1 MKGQNGNGIAQNP
14 ELMGETAHEINS
26 DEWDETKLAALLGFD
41 DSQETSPEIVLGAS
55 ELESATF
62 PSAQNTVSQ
71 SELFD
76 DPIEGKTKP
85 SFSGNP
91 FAKSGVVGLGLLII
105 FAAGG
110 LFLNTVMGSK
120 LRQAP
125 SVASNASKL
134 IPNETPTVS
143 VTQGTETGKLKTQV
157 ALGEQAD
164 QIKDLEK
171 SKSPKPNVAK
181 TKTQQ
186 TALQPPPSS
195 SPSRTVPASYPRNSS
210 PSFSPRTASY
220 SAPLA
225 ASTRSQP
232 VSSAPLPTSKS
243 IDPKPQEP
251 PQKSAIE
258 PKPQE
263 PPQKST
269 IDPMQ
274 QWIGLARIGSYGSTE
289 LGEKAPD
296 VQATNPNRIPASHST
311 SLTTASTPTI
321 GRAPFVTIPR
331 AIPVVSGTNGGVASL
346 ESVPFPSVAVPTSGA
361 NLPADETSSL
371 RGESGET
378 SIPVTVPEQISQ
390 ENTVVAS
397 APTQLEETLAQVNP
411 AEEASILSGVKV
423 RSLQVGDRA
432 QGQLIT
438 PVIWAGNET
447 RATATK
453 STQESPAGEK
463 FIVQL
468 QEPLTDKGGF
478 VTLPI
483 GTQIVA
489 QVVEVNESGWL
500 KLNVT
505 QAVVDNQEY
514 MLPPGAISIRGVDG
528 QPLMASKWGDRGS
541 AIASG
546 DISTF
551 LFGSLSRVGQ
561 VLTQPDSQSSTTT
574 SGFGFSSSTTNQSGG
589 RNLLGAILDGG
600 FTPLTQQ
607 ILKRNEQ
614 RIQELTSR
622 PDVWYVPA
630 GTSVQV
636 FVNQSFEF

>member
-14 ELMGETAHEINS
+14 ELMDETAHEMNS

-41 DSQETSPEIVLGAS
+41 DSPEISPEIVLGAS

-76 DPIEGKTKP
+76 DPIAGKTKS
-85 SFSGNP
+85 SFSSNP

-134 IPNETPTVS
+134 IHNETPTVS

-157 ALGEQAD
+157 ALGEQAN

-171 SKSPKPNVAK
+171 SKSPKPNAAK
-181 TKTQQ
+181 TKTQK

-195 SPSRTVPASYPRNSS
+195 SPPRTVPASYPRDSS

-232 VSSAPLPTSKS
+232 VSSAPLPTSKP
-243 IDPKPQEP
+243 IEPKPQEP

-263 PPQKST
+263 PPQKSA

-274 QWIGLARIGSYGSTE
+274 QWIGLARIGSYGSTD
-289 LGEKAPD
+289 LGEKASD

-311 SLTTASTPTI
+311 SLTTALTPTV
-321 GRAPFVTIPR
+321 GRSPFVTIPR

-346 ESVPFPSVAVPTSGA
+346 ESVPFPSASGA
-361 NLPADETSSL
+361 NLPPNETSSL

-390 ENTVVAS
+390 ENTVASS
-397 APTQLEETLAQVNP
+397 APTQVEGTLAQVNP
-411 AEEASILSGVKV
+411 AEEASILSGVRV
-423 RSLQVGDRA
+423 RSLQVGDKA
-432 QGQLIT
+432 QGQLVT
-438 PVIWAGNET
+438 PVIWAGNEA
-447 RATATK
+447 RAAATK

-463 FIVQL
+463 FIIQL
-468 QEPLTDKGGF
+468 QEPLTDKDGF
-478 VTLPI
+478 VTLAI

-500 KLNVT
+500 KLNVS
-505 QAVVDNQEY
+505 QIVVDNQEY

-528 QPLMASKWGDRGS
+528 QPLIASKWGDRDS

>member
-1 MKGQNGNGIAQNP
+1 MKEQNGNGIAQNSQ
-14 ELMGETAHEINS
+14 LMDETAHEINS

-41 DSQETSPEIVLGAS
+41 DSQETLPEIVPGAS
-55 ELESATF
+55 EFELATF
-62 PSAQNTVSQ
+62 SLAQNTVSQ

-76 DPIEGKTKP
+76 DPIAGKTKP

-91 FAKSGVVGLGLLII
+91 FAKSGVVGVGLLII

-110 LFLNTVMGSK
+110 LVLNTVMGSK

-157 ALGEQAD
+157 ALGEQAN

-181 TKTQQ
+181 TAKTKTQQ
-186 TALQPPPSS
+186 TALQPPSSS
-195 SPSRTVPASYPRNSS
+195 SPPRTVPASYARDSS
-210 PSFSPRTASY
+210 PSFPPRTASY

-232 VSSAPLPTSKS
+232 VSSVPLPTSKS

-263 PPQKST
+263 LPQKPT

-274 QWIGLARIGSYGSTE
+274 QWIGLARIGSYGSTD

-311 SLTTASTPTI
+311 SLTSTLTPTI
-321 GRAPFVTIPR
+321 GRSPFVTIPR

-346 ESVPFPSVAVPTSGA
+346 ESVPFPSASGA
-361 NLPADETSSL
+361 NLPPNETSSL
-371 RGESGET
+371 RGESSET

-390 ENTVVAS
+390 ENTVVSS
-397 APTQLEETLAQVNP
+397 APTQLEGTLAQVNP
-411 AEEASILSGVKV
+411 AEEASILSGVRV

-432 QGQLIT
+432 QGQLVT
-438 PVIWAGNET
+438 PVIWAGNEA
-447 RATATK
+447 RAAATK

-463 FIVQL
+463 FIIQL
-468 QEPLTDKGGF
+468 QEPLTDKSGF

-489 QVVEVNESGWL
+489 QVIEVNESGWL
-500 KLNVT
+500 KLNVS

>member
-1 MKGQNGNGIAQNP
+1 MKEQNGNGIAQNP
-14 ELMGETAHEINS
+14 ELMDETTHEINS

-41 DSQETSPEIVLGAS
+41 DSPEISPEIVLGAS

-62 PSAQNTVSQ
+62 PSAQNTISQ

-76 DPIEGKTKP
+76 DPIAGKTKP

-110 LFLNTVMGSK
+110 LVLNTVMGSK

-171 SKSPKPNVAK
+171 SKSPKPNAAK

-195 SPSRTVPASYPRNSS
+195 SPPRTVPASYPRNSS
-210 PSFSPRTASY
+210 SSFPPRTASY

-274 QWIGLARIGSYGSTE
+274 QWIGLARIGSYGSTD
-289 LGEKAPD
+289 LGEKASD

-311 SLTTASTPTI
+311 SLTSTLTPTE
-321 GRAPFVTIPR
+321 GRSPVVTIPR

-346 ESVPFPSVAVPTSGA
+346 ESVPFPSASGA
-361 NLPADETSSL
+361 NLPPNETSSL
-371 RGESGET
+371 RGESSET

-411 AEEASILSGVKV
+411 AEEANILSGVKV
-423 RSLQVGDRA
+423 RSLRVGDSA
-432 QGQLIT
+432 QGQLVT
-438 PVIWAGNET
+438 PVIWAGNEA
-447 RATATK
+447 RAGATK
-453 STQESPAGEK
+453 STQESPTGEK

-500 KLNVT
+500 KLNVS
-505 QAVVDNQEY
+505 QVVVDNQEY

-622 PDVWYVPA
+622 PDVWYVPT
-630 GTSVQV
+630 GTNVQV

>member
-1 MKGQNGNGIAQNP
+1 MKEQNGNGIAQNP
-14 ELMGETAHEINS
+14 ELMDETTHEINS

-41 DSQETSPEIVLGAS
+41 DSPEISPEIVLGAS

-62 PSAQNTVSQ
+62 PSAQNTISQ

-76 DPIEGKTKP
+76 DPIAGKTKP

-91 FAKSGVVGLGLLII
+91 LAKSGVVGLGLLII

-110 LFLNTVMGSK
+110 LVLNTVMGSK

-171 SKSPKPNVAK
+171 AKSPKPNAAKTAK

-195 SPSRTVPASYPRNSS
+195 SPPRTVPVPYPRDSS
-210 PSFSPRTASY
+210 SSFSSRTASY

-232 VSSAPLPTSKS
+232 VSSVPLPTSKS
-243 IDPKPQEP
+243 IGPKPQELS
-251 PQKSAIE
+251 QKSAIE

-263 PPQKST
+263 PPQKSA

-274 QWIGLARIGSYGSTE
+274 QWIGLARIGSYGSTD
-289 LGEKAPD
+289 LGEKASD

-321 GRAPFVTIPR
+321 GRSPFVTIPR

-346 ESVPFPSVAVPTSGA
+346 ESVPFPSASGA
-361 NLPADETSSL
+361 NLPPNETSSP

-390 ENTVVAS
+390 ENTVASS
-397 APTQLEETLAQVNP
+397 APTQVEGTLAQVNP
-411 AEEASILSGVKV
+411 AEEASILSGVRV
-423 RSLQVGDRA
+423 RSLQVGDKA

-438 PVIWAGNET
+438 PVIWVGNET
-447 RATATK
+447 RTAATK

-463 FIVQL
+463 FIIQL
-468 QEPLTDKGGF
+468 QEPLTDKSGF

-489 QVVEVNESGWL
+489 QVIEVNESGWL
-500 KLNVT
+500 KLNVS
-505 QAVVDNQEY
+505 QVVVDNQEY

-528 QPLMASKWGDRGS
+528 QPLMASKWGDRSS

>member
-1 MKGQNGNGIAQNP
+1 MKGQNGNGIAQNSQ
-14 ELMGETAHEINS
+14 LMDETGQEINS

-41 DSQETSPEIVLGAS
+41 DSPEISPELVMGVS

-62 PSAQNTVSQ
+62 PLAQNTVSQ

-76 DPIEGKTKP
+76 DPIAGKTKP

-110 LFLNTVMGSK
+110 LVLNTVMGSK

-171 SKSPKPNVAK
+171 SKSPKPNAAK

-195 SPSRTVPASYPRNSS
+195 SPPRTVPASYPRNSS
-210 PSFSPRTASY
+210 PSFTPRTASY

-243 IDPKPQEP
+243 VEPKPQEP

-258 PKPQE
+258 PKPQK
-263 PPQKST
+263 PPQKSA

-274 QWIGLARIGSYGSTE
+274 QWIGLARIGSYGSTD

-311 SLTTASTPTI
+311 SLTSTLTPTV
-321 GRAPFVTIPR
+321 GRSPFVTIPR

-346 ESVPFPSVAVPTSGA
+346 ESVPFPSVAVSASGT
-361 NLPADETSSL
+361 NLPPNETSSP
-371 RGESGET
+371 RGESSET

-390 ENTVVAS
+390 ENTVASS
-397 APTQLEETLAQVNP
+397 APTQPEGTLAQVNP

-432 QGQLIT
+432 QGQLVT
-438 PVIWAGNET
+438 PVIWAGNEA
-447 RATATK
+447 RAGATK

-489 QVVEVNESGWL
+489 QVIEVNESGWL
-500 KLNVT
+500 KLNVS
-505 QAVVDNQEY
+505 QIVVDNQEY
-514 MLPPGAISIRGVDG
+514 MLPLGAISIRGVDG

-551 LFGSLSRVGQ
+551 LFGSLSKVGQ

-622 PDVWYVPA
+622 PDVWYVPV

>member
-1 MKGQNGNGIAQNP
+1 MKEQNGNGIAQNSQ
-14 ELMGETAHEINS
+14 LMDETAHEINS

-41 DSQETSPEIVLGAS
+41 DSPEISPEMVMGAS
-55 ELESATF
+55 KLESATF

-85 SFSGNP
+85 SFSSNP

-171 SKSPKPNVAK
+171 SKSPKPNAAK

-195 SPSRTVPASYPRNSS
+195 SPPRTVPASYPRDSS

-232 VSSAPLPTSKS
+232 VSSAPLPTSKP
-243 IDPKPQEP
+243 IEPKPQEP

-263 PPQKST
+263 PPQKSA

-274 QWIGLARIGSYGSTE
+274 QWIGLARIGSYGSTD
-289 LGEKAPD
+289 LGEKASD

-311 SLTTASTPTI
+311 SLTSTLTPTV
-321 GRAPFVTIPR
+321 GRSPFVTIPR

-346 ESVPFPSVAVPTSGA
+346 GGVPFPSVAVSTSGA
-361 NLPADETSSL
+361 NLPPNETSSR
-371 RGESGET
+371 RGESSET
-378 SIPVTVPEQISQ
+378 LAPVTVPEQISQ
-390 ENTVVAS
+390 GNTVAS
-397 APTQLEETLAQVNP
+397 STPTQVEGTLAQVNP
-411 AEEASILSGVKV
+411 AEEASILSGVRA
-423 RSLQVGDRA
+423 RSLQVGDKA
-432 QGQLIT
+432 QGQLVT

-447 RATATK
+447 RAAATK
-453 STQESPAGEK
+453 LAQESPAGEK

-468 QEPLTDKGGF
+468 QEPLTDKSGF
-478 VTLPI
+478 LSLPI

-500 KLNVT
+500 KLNVS
-505 QAVVDNQEY
+505 QVVVDNQEY